1 VRVHTLTLSY
11 TPGRCGVTPRLPLGP
26 QSCKPLYLGRE
37 PKARIAT
44 LRLDQLL
51 KITTNFKKYMW
62 QKLKLEKPNIATK
75 VILKPNVA
83 TVMETHFEVDIAT
96 IEESNQMVVLRE

>member
-1 VRVHTLTLSY
+1 
-11 TPGRCGVTPRLPLGP
+11 
-26 QSCKPLYLGRE
+26 
-37 PKARIAT
+37 
-44 LRLDQLL
+44 
-51 KITTNFKKYMW
+51 MW